1 MLLRLHTYTL
11 CSAYNFIHE
20 HIVTW
25 WLMNTI
31 SCDLPVVNTEDTVI
45 IDSLEVATVVDLD
58 PTADSGWRTLILYL
72 KLRVRLVL
80 AVLF

>member
-11 CSAYNFIHE
+11 CSAYNYIHE
-20 HIVTW
+20 HIVAW

-45 IDSLEVATVVDLD
+45 IDSLVVDLG

-72 KLRVRLVL
+72 KSRVRLVL